1 MSKSLDRLNDDAR
14 ELITF
19 SNGARLVL
27 DPMPHVQT
35 ASVGVWLAAG
45 ARDETS
51 ENNGIAHLL
60 EHMAFKGAG
69 GRGARELVES
79 VEDRGAVMNAST
91 DYERTG
97 FYVRCLSD
105 DAGDMLDIASS
116 LALDQTLP
124 ADELE
129 REKGV
134 VIQEI
139 GEASDQ
145 AEDLVFELAQSVA
158 YPDHALGRS
167 VLGTEASLKDI
178 DCDDLRAFV
187 DKNYAANRTV
197 MSVAGGFDRS
207 SIVDIAGKW
216 LSPLNQGSAAYRSKP
231 KDGHGAKIQ
240 ERDTEQAH
248 LVLSFPAPD
257 SRTSDRFAAR
267 LFEEIFGGGMAS
279 RLYQEVRE
287 KRGLAYSIDA
297 YFDSY
302 SDAGRFNVYCGCDPA
317 DTMEVQKIVKDIWME
332 FAAKGPTSREVARA
346 RATQKAQFAMSS
358 EGPAARASSGSYEL
372 FTFDR
377 LINLKEAMAEID
389 LVQSADI
396 QNCAKRAVDGTP
408 TASCVGP
415 KECLDAAFEFTK
427 N

>member
-1 MSKSLDRLNDDAR
+1 MNDDAR
-14 ELITF
+14 ELIIYP
-19 SNGARLVL
+19 NGARLVL

-35 ASVGVWLAAG
+35 ASVGVWVDAG
-45 ARDETS
+45 ARDES
-51 ENNGIAHLL
+51 VENNGIAHLL

-69 GRGARELVES
+69 GLGARELVEQ
-79 VEDRGAVMNAST
+79 VEDRGGILNAST

-97 FYVRCLSD
+97 FYVRCLAE
-105 DAGDMLDIASS
+105 DAGDMLNVASS
-116 LALDQTLP
+116 LALDQQLP
-124 ADELE
+124 ESELE

-145 AEDLVFELAQSVA
+145 AEDLVFELAQA
-158 YPDHALGRS
+158 AAWPNHALGRS

-178 DCDDLRAFV
+178 DCAQLRGFI
-187 DKNYAANRTV
+187 DQNYVANRVV
-197 MSVAGGFDRS
+197 MSVAGGYDRTQ
-207 SIVDIAGKW
+207 IIAQAEKW
-216 LSPLNQGSAAYRSKP
+216 LTPLKSGSPALRIVPQA
-231 KDGHGAKIQ
+231 GHKALVR

-257 SRTSDRFAAR
+257 SRSNKRFAAR

-302 SDAGRFNVYCGCDPA
+302 LDAGRFNVYCGCDPEDA
-317 DTMEVQKIVKDIWME
+317 MEVQKIVKDLWHE
-332 FAAKGPTSREVARA
+332 FALTGPTSAEMSRA
-346 RATQKAQFAMSS
+346 RATQKTQFAMSS
-358 EGPAARASSGSYEL
+358 EGPAARGSSGAYEL

-377 LINLKEAMAEID
+377 LINLPEALGEID
-389 LVQSADI
+389 RVTVQDVQDCVA
-396 QNCAKRAVDGTP
+396 NGVDGLP

-415 KECLDAAFEFTK
+415 ASCLDAAHAFVAK
-427 N
+427 